1 MHSTQSTSST
11 KAFFASTVEGFLER
25 NPNDLIGDLA
35 TRVSIGYS
43 GNEFQQIKAWH
54 SQIKIL
60 RQVFSSIGRRAL
72 GWGILLE
79 YPLLRLGR
87 RIDAVLLIKSWV
99 ISLEF
104 KIGARA
110 FSTSDIDQAVDYA
123 LCLRDFHSASKKRE
137 IVPLLCAERAPNSAC
152 THELHFLEDVSS
164 CILSNVATLSAA
176 LTSIAGCASGEQILW
191 SRFDSASYNPTPD
204 IVTAARSLY
213 AGHSVRDIGRVDS
226 SGEAVAR
233 TSNRL
238 AELVELARRERKKM
252 VCFVTGEPGSGKTLL
267 GLNLVLSGTSG
278 RVVGEPAA
286 LLSGNRP
293 LVYVLQEAISED
305 AKDRIGISKQ
315 EARRQAQQAL
325 QTLLGYLKDHQDP
338 QSNPPEHVI
347 VFDEAQR
354 AWDAETGLKLL
365 DREAS
370 EPQLFLEIMGRLPW
384 ACLVCLVGPGQE
396 INRGEGGLPLWARAI
411 VNAKGWS
418 GYASEAA
425 LHDRAGL
432 LGLGHELD
440 VGELDL
446 HLDPSLHLES
456 NLRAYR
462 SSSHSRW
469 VEALLSGRIKNAAA
483 IAASM
488 EHPPAYATRDLAA
501 LRAWLKK
508 RRRGGHRVGLL
519 ASSNATRLVA
529 EGIPPSPM
537 SNQLQQVAHW
547 FLRPA
552 DDYRSSSAL
561 EVPLSEFVCQGLE
574 IDYAGVCWGNDLIWR
589 DHEWLPRKMRAP
601 SWSRV
606 KKPENR
612 QYRINTYRVLLTR
625 ARAGMAILVPPGDGE
640 DATRAPADFDQVAC
654 VLRQAGCADIG

>member
-1 MHSTQSTSST
+1 MYCTRSSSST
-11 KAFFASTVEGFLER
+11 KAFFASTVEGFLESD
-25 NPNDLIGDLA
+25 PDVLVGALA
-35 TRVSIGYS
+35 TRVSREHS
-43 GNEFQQIKAWH
+43 GNETQQIKAWR

-60 RQVFSSIGRRAL
+60 CQVLSVVGKKAD

-79 YPLLRLGR
+79 YPLPRLGR
-87 RIDAVLLIKSWV
+87 RIDTVLLIEGRIV
-99 ISLEF
+99 SLEF
-104 KIGARA
+104 KIGGKLFGAN
-110 FSTSDIDQAVDYA
+110 DVDQAVDYA
-123 LCLRDFHSASKKRE
+123 LCLRDFHSASRKRE
-137 IVPLLCAERAPNSAC
+137 IVPLLCAEHAPNNAC
-152 THELHFLEDVSS
+152 KHELRFLEDVSS
-164 CILSNVATLSAA
+164 CVLSNAATLSDA
-176 LTSIAGCASGEQILW
+176 LASIALCATGEQVLW

-213 AGHSVRDIGRVDS
+213 AGHSVREIGRTDA
-226 SGEAVAR
+226 SGQAVAH

-238 AELVELARRERKKM
+238 AELVELARRERKKI

-278 RVVGEPAA
+278 RVVGQPAA

-293 LVYVLQEAISED
+293 LVYVLQEAIAED
-305 AKDRIGISKQ
+305 AKTRGDISKG

-338 QSNPPEHVI
+338 KSNPPEHVI

-411 VNAKGWS
+411 ANNKGWS

-432 LGLGHELD
+432 LGLGHVTD
-440 VGELDL
+440 IGELDL
-446 HLDPSLHLES
+446 HLDPSLHLET

-462 SSSHSRW
+462 SSLHGRW
-469 VEALLSGRIKNAAA
+469 VEALLIGQIKDAAA

-488 EHPPAYATRDLAA
+488 QHPPAYVTRNLAS

-519 ASSNATRLVA
+519 ASSNATRLIA

-537 SNQLQQVAHW
+537 SNQLQQVVHW
-547 FLRPA
+547 FLRPTN
-552 DDYRSSSAL
+552 DYRSSNSL

-574 IDYAGVCWGNDLIWR
+574 IDYAGICWGNDLIWR
-589 DHEWLPRKMRAP
+589 DQQWLPRKMRAP
-601 SWSRV
+601 SWTRV
-606 KKPENR
+606 KNPENR

-640 DATRAPADFDQVAC
+640 DATRVPADFDQVVC
-654 VLRQAGCADIG
+654 VLRQAGCVDIG